1 MIFTLKVTYRKKILY
16 QLHICTCKVGS
27 ISFSCFQ
34 PPLLSNYLT
43 NHSIILQRN
52 IDGKC
57 LCCSCHVVKISLQKA
72 AQSFCI
78 HCRNFCCMYSS
89 LLQSN
94 LTFRFDISIHA
105 ANLETVNGLT
115 NVLHVCRNK
124 IVIHQ
129 SWPNWVMSSL
139 NYYIKT
145 TAPTFKLI
153 IRYDVNYDWRLF
165 QQYFPIYIAC
175 HGHIFGRRP
184 ILICIDKFFF
194 QLVLA

>member
-1 MIFTLKVTYRKKILY
+1 
-16 QLHICTCKVGS
+16 
-27 ISFSCFQ
+27 
-34 PPLLSNYLT
+34 
-43 NHSIILQRN
+43 
-52 IDGKC
+52 
-57 LCCSCHVVKISLQKA
+57 
-72 AQSFCI
+72 
-78 HCRNFCCMYSS
+78 MYSS

-105 ANLETVNGLT
+105 ANFETVNCLT
-115 NVLHVCRNK
+115 NVLHACRNK

-129 SWPNWVMSSL
+129 SWPNWVMSSS
-139 NYYIKT
+139 NNYIKT

-184 ILICIDKFFF
+184 VLIINAMRPFGTTIHNSVQAQFGAMSPVYLRK
-194 QLVLA
+194 QLQISFHTLLQA